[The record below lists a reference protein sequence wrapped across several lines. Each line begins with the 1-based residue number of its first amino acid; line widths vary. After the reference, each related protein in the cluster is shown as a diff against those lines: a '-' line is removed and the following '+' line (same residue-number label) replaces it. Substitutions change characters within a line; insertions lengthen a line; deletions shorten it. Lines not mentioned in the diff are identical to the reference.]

1 VEGMNSKLNKYVQ
14 GMNYKF
20 NKFVDARMKTLV
32 QDVQKELDDE
42 V

>member
-1 VEGMNSKLNKYVQ
+1 VERMNSKLNKYVQ

-42 V
+42 A